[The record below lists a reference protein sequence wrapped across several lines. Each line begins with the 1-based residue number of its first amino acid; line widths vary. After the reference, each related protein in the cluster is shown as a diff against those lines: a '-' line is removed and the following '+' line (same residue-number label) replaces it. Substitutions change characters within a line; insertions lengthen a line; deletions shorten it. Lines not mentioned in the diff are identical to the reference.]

1 MKEITFTE
9 MADVSGAGSEIYLTP
24 LPGTDAPTTGDAPF
38 VPESP
43 DIKKMM
49 FQTIL
54 YTQET

>member
-1 MKEITFTE
+1 MLAVQVQKSI
-9 MADVSGAGSEIYLTP
+9 SLLYLELMHL
-24 LPGTDAPTTGDAPF
+24 LPVMHRLF
-38 VPESP
+38 QESP